1 MKKQPIAWLLAASM
15 SVMQTAPAVT
25 IIASAAEQSA
35 EILVSAGNVKGKQG
49 ETVSV
54 QLSLKGNRGLNAMA
68 VWVKYNS
75 DALELV
81 NISDKGMFGDDA
93 FDAPKN
99 ISESPVR
106 LGWTN
111 SKAANSKDGVIAVLE
126 FKIKDTAPD
135 GVYDIELSTK
145 DGENFTADLDSD
157 DPFTD
162 AELAFDGGRIT
173 VAENDEAA
181 KAVSENALNAP
192 VITKISVSGFNIKL
206 PKGYEYT
213 YSETPIEN
221 FRKADWFR
229 NRTARDLKPN
239 TAYYVYQRETG
250 TSDVSAPAEIVTSKY
265 DISDAVESVSVGADG
280 AEGTVLVPKITY
292 REGFNAEIAGELTY
306 CWSAKDWAD
315 PSVSMAESYTVTAD
329 DIAYG
334 RELNVTIAAK
344 NFKGLI
350 RSDSLKAG
358 RTDYSGE
365 VKAPEIKDTTADG
378 FVIAAEAGYEYF
390 VSDNG
395 LIPENAEWT
404 SLDSDAAVTGK
415 AAGRTFY
422 VFARV
427 RANNQTNASL
437 PSEPVKASIPDNDAT
452 LLKLTVSSGKLTPD
466 FDPEITD
473 YTVIVPYGRSIPRI
487 RTAAVSGRSVA
498 ETEQA
503 KGFAEGKNTAVIKV
517 TAENGVDTRLY
528 TVTFIRQEDIDSA
541 AAAAE
546 AAPNDN
552 PESAEAAEGSETANT
567 EEKLPELP
575 PIASNGTVE
584 PCIAGEPEKSGW
596 NAVCEEL
603 MNTADGGTVTVKMN
617 DTTELPKEVSA
628 CIQSKNVNLAMKM
641 QNGVSWTVNGMT
653 VTTPKTVN
661 MEVSTSPRKSLA
673 DMADSLNSEK
683 KAVPV
688 KLYQSG
694 DFGFDASLT
703 IDLSDRYN
711 GYYASLYGKNRKT
724 GDAEYFSGGQAEN
737 GRISLDFS
745 EFANSSEY
753 AVIFTSEP
761 AVEDVASS
769 AGAVSEAMPIET
781 EAPFAADAAMPQPYS
796 PTVPKRSGKKRR
808 YRIVRKR
815 RLDDMVFV
823 F

>member
-1 MKKQPIAWLLAASM
+1 MNKQTVAWLLAASM

-25 IIASAAEQSA
+25 VIASAAEQSA

-81 NISDKGMFGDDA
+81 NISDNGMFGADA
-93 FDAPKN
+93 FDAPKD
-99 ISESPVR
+99 ISKSPVR

-111 SKAANSKDGVIAVLE
+111 SQTANSKDGVIAVLE
-126 FKIKDTAPD
+126 FRIKDTAPD
-135 GVYDIELSTK
+135 GVYDIELSTR
-145 DGENFTADLDSD
+145 DGENFSADLDSD

-162 AELAFDGGRIT
+162 AELALDGGRIT
-173 VAENDEAA
+173 VAEDDETA
-181 KAVSENALNAP
+181 KTVSENAP
-192 VITKISVSGFNIKL
+192 VITRISVSGFNIKL

-221 FRKADWFR
+221 FRKADWYR
-229 NRTARDLKPN
+229 DRTARDLKPN

-250 TSDVSAPAEIVTSKY
+250 TSEVSDPAEIVTSKY
-265 DISDAVESVSVGADG
+265 DISDAIESVSIGAGG
-280 AEGTVLVPKITY
+280 AEGTVLVPTINY
-292 REGFNAEIAGELTY
+292 RDGFNADIAGELTY

-329 DIAYG
+329 DAANG

-365 VKAPEIKDTTADG
+365 VKSPEIKDTTADG
-378 FVIAAEAGYEYF
+378 FVISAEAGYEYF
-390 VSDNG
+390 VSDDG

-415 AAGRTFY
+415 TAGRTFY

-427 RANNQTNASL
+427 KANDQTNASA
-437 PSEPVKASIPDNDAT
+437 PSEPVSVSIPGNDAT

-466 FDPEITD
+466 FDPEIAE

-517 TAENGVDTRLY
+517 TAENGVDTKLY

-541 AAAAE
+541 AAAA
-546 AAPNDN
+546 PNGTA
-552 PESAEAAEGSETANT
+552 ESAEPAESSAANT

-584 PCIAGEPEKSGW
+584 PYVAGEPGKSGW
-596 NAVCEEL
+596 NAVCAEL
-603 MNTADGGTVTVKMN
+603 MSASDGETVTVKMN
-617 DTTELPKEVSA
+617 DTTELPEEVSA
-628 CIQSKNVNLAMKM
+628 CIQNKNVNLALKM
-641 QNGVSWTVNGMT
+641 QNGVSWTVNGMN
-653 VTTPKTVN
+653 VTKPKTVN

-711 GYYASLYGKNRKT
+711 GYYASLYGRNRKT
-724 GDAEYFSGGQAEN
+724 GDAEYFSGGQAKN
-737 GRISLDFS
+737 GRISLDFAK
-745 EFANSSEY
+745 FADSSEY

-761 AVEDVASS
+761 IAEDVASE
-769 AGAVSEAMPIET
+769 AGAVSEAAPIET
-781 EAPFAADAAMPQPYS
+781 EAPFASDAAMPQPYS
-796 PTVPKRSGKKRR
+796 PTVPRRSGKKRR